1 MFKAIRNFYKTS
13 EPIAP
18 LNLDE
23 KAQSRYYRKLSLQAF
38 AAGTLGYSLYYVCRT
53 SLNVMKKPIL
63 DSGMLDATQLGVI
76 GSALLFA
83 YAIGKFVNGFI
94 ADHCNIKRFMAT
106 GLLVSTL
113 ANFIMG
119 VLGLVSQSIAAIPT
133 AVLFIAFAVMWGVNG
148 WSQSMGAPP
157 AIIALSRWFPLNRR
171 GTYYGMF
178 SASHNIGEWL
188 SFIFVGSI
196 VSIAGWQWGFFGSSI
211 AGVLGII
218 CILFFLHDTPESK
231 GLPSIEILAH
241 EKPQVKE
248 NEDVG
253 AIQRQVLRNPGVYV
267 LALASAF
274 MYISRYS
281 LNSWGILFLQE
292 AKGFSMADATFIIS
306 LNALLGIVGTV
317 VSGWLSDVL
326 FNGNRKYP
334 AFFAGVLLSIS
345 YIIFIYGGNNYA
357 VNVLSMV
364 LFGIAIGVL
373 ISFLGGL
380 MAVDIVPRK
389 ATGAALGIVG
399 MASYIAAGIQD
410 VVSGWLIDNNITETV
425 NELGETVK
433 HYDFSDAAIF
443 WIGASIISFLLP
455 ILNWRRKVQQDE
467 E

>member
-106 GLLVSTL
+106 GLLISTL

>member
-106 GLLVSTL
+106 GLLISTL

-231 GLPSIEILAH
+231 GLPSIEVLAH

-433 HYDFSDAAIF
+433 HYDFSDAAMF

>member
-211 AGVLGII
+211 AGVLGI
-218 CILFFLHDTPESK
+218 T
-231 GLPSIEILAH
+231 
-241 EKPQVKE
+241 
-248 NEDVG
+248 
-253 AIQRQVLRNPGVYV
+253 R
-267 LALASAF
+267 
-274 MYISRYS
+274 
-281 LNSWGILFLQE
+281 
-292 AKGFSMADATFIIS
+292 
-306 LNALLGIVGTV
+306 
-317 VSGWLSDVL
+317 
-326 FNGNRKYP
+326 
-334 AFFAGVLLSIS
+334 
-345 YIIFIYGGNNYA
+345 
-357 VNVLSMV
+357 
-364 LFGIAIGVL
+364 
-373 ISFLGGL
+373 
-380 MAVDIVPRK
+380 
-389 ATGAALGIVG
+389 
-399 MASYIAAGIQD
+399 
-410 VVSGWLIDNNITETV
+410 IT
-425 NELGETVK
+425 
-433 HYDFSDAAIF
+433 
-443 WIGASIISFLLP
+443 
-455 ILNWRRKVQQDE
+455 
-467 E
+467 